1 MTLTSFHF
9 IKIRAVDEAHFIN
22 VNEPCYRGVIRG
34 GLFKLP
40 KGNGL
45 ATVAFRLT
53 VKISKKV
60 IQ

>member
-1 MTLTSFHF
+1 MPEFL
-9 IKIRAVDEAHFIN
+9 IRFQDESNFIN
-22 VNEPCYRGVIRG
+22 EDEPCYRGVIRG

-53 VKISKKV
+53 VKRSINSFSR
-60 IQ
+60 ILQ